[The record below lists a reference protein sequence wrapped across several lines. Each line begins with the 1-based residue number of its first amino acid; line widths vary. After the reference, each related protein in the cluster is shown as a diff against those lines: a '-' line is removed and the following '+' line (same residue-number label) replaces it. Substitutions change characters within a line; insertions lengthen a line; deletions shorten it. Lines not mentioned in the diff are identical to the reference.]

1 MADKEQITLFCDKCN
16 KVMGSDNFYKTNN
29 LEKYPTGFLPNCKK
43 CTTMHVDNWD
53 PDTYLWILEECDV
66 PWVPKEWNELMAK
79 WAQDPR
85 KVTSTTIIGRYL
97 SKMKL
102 KQYKDYRW
110 SDTEYFAEKAESGLR
125 TQMKAQGY
133 AMRDIDETVQKL
145 VYDAPTGGVAR
156 PEAPPAYAYLMEE
169 QDKQAAMTTSAID
182 LGLTDDDVIYLQ
194 VKWGKLYKPDEWVYL
209 EKLYN
214 DMMESYDIQTAGHID
229 TLKMIC
235 KTSLKCNQLVDLGDI
250 DGYQKMSKVYNDL
263 MKSGAFTAAQNK
275 SAHGDY
281 VDSISELV
289 AICETEG
296 FIPRYYTEGPQD
308 KVDRVL
314 QDMQGYTKRLITEE
328 TNLGNLIENAVA
340 EINRDKEKAEN
351 GEAEAAGDES
361 ALEDEL
367 FAEVKQELTP
377 QDYSDFQ
384 DYEDKLAEQD
394 NLVIKKLLGEEEV

>member
-1 MADKEQITLFCDKCN
+1 
-16 KVMGSDNFYKTNN
+16 
-29 LEKYPTGFLPNCKK
+29 
-43 CTTMHVDNWD
+43 
-53 PDTYLWILEECDV
+53 
-66 PWVPKEWNELMAK
+66 
-79 WAQDPR
+79 
-85 KVTSTTIIGRYL
+85 
-97 SKMKL
+97 
-102 KQYKDYRW
+102 
-110 SDTEYFAEKAESGLR
+110 
-125 TQMKAQGY
+125 
-133 AMRDIDETVQKL
+133 
-145 VYDAPTGGVAR
+145 
-156 PEAPPAYAYLMEE
+156 
-169 QDKQAAMTTSAID
+169 
-182 LGLTDDDVIYLQ
+182 
-194 VKWGKLYKPDEWVYL
+194 
-209 EKLYN
+209 
-214 DMMESYDIQTAGHID
+214 
-229 TLKMIC
+229 
-235 KTSLKCNQLVDLGDI
+235 
-250 DGYQKMSKVYNDL
+250 MSKVYNDL

-296 FIPRYYTEGPQD
+296 FIPRYYTDGPQD

-340 EINRDKEKAEN
+340 EINRDKEKAES

-384 DYEDKLAEQD
+384 DYEDELAEQD